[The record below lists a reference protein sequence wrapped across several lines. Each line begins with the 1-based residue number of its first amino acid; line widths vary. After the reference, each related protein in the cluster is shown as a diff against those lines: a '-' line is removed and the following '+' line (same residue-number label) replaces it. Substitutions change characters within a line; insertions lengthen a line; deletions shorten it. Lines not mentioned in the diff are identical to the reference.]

1 MANNQAHREG
11 EVATML
17 EHQTAKIP
25 SDVYLWTAVGTMA
38 LSLGLIFA
46 RKKHLSLF
54 FGQWAPSIL
63 IIGLYNKLVKV
74 QGHDQINKDGMNE
87 EQQPSMSAS
96 QEYQKFQ

>member
-11 EVATML
+11 KVATAM
-17 EHQTAKIP
+17 EHQTAKVP
-25 SDVYLWTAVGTMA
+25 SDVYLWTALGTMA
-38 LSLGLIFA
+38 LSLGLLFA

-74 QGHDQINKDGMNE
+74 QGHDEINKDGTNQG
-87 EQQPSMSAS
+87 QQSSKTAS
-96 QEYQKFQ
+96 REYQQYE